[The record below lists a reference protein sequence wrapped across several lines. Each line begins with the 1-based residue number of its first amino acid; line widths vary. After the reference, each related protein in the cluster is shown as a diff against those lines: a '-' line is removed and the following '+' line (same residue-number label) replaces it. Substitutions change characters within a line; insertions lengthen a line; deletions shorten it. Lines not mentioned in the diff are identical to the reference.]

1 MYSTFLCL
9 RKTAM
14 SAPADKCVLW
24 LFVFL
29 AYLPGSYLTAQP
41 VISNDEEPIYEIAA
55 RIRNG
60 DWAFESSLNIAV
72 PNGQQGTGQ
81 WQMNP
86 KGSPVWNSY
95 GNSYG
100 DIHTFKLAYTK
111 ATGTILWQI
120 DFNRDGDFT
129 DVQETKSM
137 PVGAFAGKGF
147 MYINIYGQGDSTGLT
162 ATLTDLTINDVPFGN
177 YSSSSET
184 PFSIL
189 IEDLSGIFS
198 DIVVTGHFSLSG
210 NGGFERP
217 RIWVRLGQANLP
229 PVCQLTYPIDGSN
242 YSDSDTLVI
251 RAIATDADGP
261 IRKIEFY
268 ADSMKIGEDYTSPYR
283 CTWQHITTGPHILK
297 AKAFDNK
304 GAFDFSDSITVY
316 FGNNFAPV
324 CSISSPLDS
333 AVLYDPDTLVIEVW
347 ATDPDD
353 GISTVTFYRDSVIIG
368 VDSVAPYRNTTL
380 LNPPMGMYTL
390 SARSTDFS
398 GSIATT
404 TPRYITVRCIREDID
419 VNGTVNT
426 FDFLLLLAAYGRA
439 CSGCPED
446 FNEDGLVSTT
456 DFLRILARYGYTC
469 N

>member
-1 MYSTFLCL
+1 MHPVRNSG
-9 RKTAM
+9 
-14 SAPADKCVLW
+14 PATGRTLW
-24 LFVFL
+24 LLFFL
-29 AYLPGSYLTAQP
+29 ACLPGSLLTAQP
-41 VISNDEEPIYEIAA
+41 VISNDGEPIYEIAA

-72 PNGQQGTGQ
+72 PNGQQGSGQ

-100 DIHTFKLAYTK
+100 DIHTFMLTYTK

-129 DVQETKSM
+129 DLQETKSM

-147 MYINIYGQGDSTGLT
+147 MYINVYGQGDSTGLT
-162 ATLTDLTINDVPFGN
+162 ATLTDLTINNVPFGN
-177 YSSSSET
+177 YSSASET

-189 IEDLSGIFS
+189 FEDLSGIFS

-229 PVCQLTYPIDGSN
+229 PVCQLTYPIDGSQYN
-242 YSDSDTLVI
+242 DSDTLVI
-251 RAIATDADGP
+251 RAIASDPDGP
-261 IRKIEFY
+261 VRKIEFY
-268 ADSMKIGEDYTSPYR
+268 ADSVKIGEDYTSPYR
-283 CTWQHITTGPHILK
+283 CTWQHIPAGPHVLK
-297 AKAFDNK
+297 AKAFDNW
-304 GAFDFSDSITVY
+304 GAFDIADSVTVY
-316 FGNNFAPV
+316 FGNNTAPV

-333 AVLYDPDTLVIEVW
+333 AILYDPDTLVIEVW

-353 GISTVTFYRDSVIIG
+353 GVSSVTFYRDSVVIG
-368 VDSVAPYRNTTL
+368 VDSVAPYRNIDL

-390 SARSTDFS
+390 SARTADYS
-398 GSIATT
+398 GTIVPSSPI
-404 TPRYITVRCIREDID
+404 RITVRCIREDID

-426 FDFLLLLAAYGRA
+426 LDFLLLLAAYGRT